1 MGKLKY
7 LLDTNICIH
16 FIKDEIKIV
25 QRVKEVSLENCYLSE
40 MTLLELIYGVSSSQS
55 LRKAE
60 NSAKLKEFENLFKDR
75 ILPIRPSFKEFSSQ
89 KTRLRKL
96 GTPIGDFDLLIGCT
110 ALVNDFTLAS
120 RNVKEMNRI
129 EGLKLENWI
138 DN

>member
-1 MGKLKY
+1 MGRLNY

-16 FIKDEIKIV
+16 FIKNEIKVV
-25 QRVKEVSLENCYLSE
+25 QKVKEVSLENCFISE
-40 MTLLELIYGVSSSQS
+40 MTLLELIYGISNSQS
-55 LRKAE
+55 VRKVE
-60 NSAKLKEFENLFKDR
+60 NSAKLQEFEDKFKGR
-75 ILPIRPSFKEFSSQ
+75 TLLIRPSFEEFSSQ

-110 ALVNDFTLAS
+110 ALINDFTLAS

-138 DN
+138 D

>member
-1 MGKLKY
+1 MGRLNY

-16 FIKDEIKIV
+16 FIKNEIKVV
-25 QRVKEVSLENCYLSE
+25 QKVKEVSLENCFISE
-40 MTLLELIYGVSSSQS
+40 MTLLELIYGISNSQS
-55 LRKAE
+55 VRKVE
-60 NSAKLKEFENLFKDR
+60 NSAKLQEFEDKFKGR
-75 ILPIRPSFKEFSSQ
+75 ILLIRPSFEEFPSQ

-110 ALVNDFTLAS
+110 ALINDFTLAS

-138 DN
+138 D